1 MATLLAFLAL
11 ALLAGTCYLI
21 HARSAATV
29 EAADESAWH
38 G

>member
-1 MATLLAFLAL
+1 MATLLAVPAL
-11 ALLAGTCYLI
+11 ALLAGTRYLS